1 MSRAQW
7 LVDQLPRGMTA
18 DDFFTRFVSIFQEQ
32 GGTLLAHAENL
43 EHLADPTV
51 TPTAMVR
58 WMASWIGQEGIDES
72 LPEPLQREILATGA
86 AMLAWRGTRSGLQ
99 AFLELFSGGPAVVQ
113 DGGGVWREGEAP
125 DDAAWVV
132 MRVESTGLLPE
143 ADFVALVADEVPAHV
158 RAELWV
164 AGRRAWPSTPGGD
177 GTGDGD
183 GPERTGGGRFGPV
196 RPAAP
201 PAAPSA
207 SLGGGLPVRSVP
219 ETGNAR
225 EEDPR

>member
-1 MSRAQW
+1 MSKSQW
-7 LVDQLPRGMTA
+7 LLNQLPVGMTS

-32 GGTLLAHAENL
+32 GGTLLAHADNL

-51 TPTAMVR
+51 TPPAMVR
-58 WMASWIGQEGIDES
+58 WMATWIGLEGIEES
-72 LPEPLQREILATGA
+72 LPEPLQREILAA
-86 AMLAWRGTRSGLQ
+86 SARMLAWRGTRSGLQ
-99 AFLELFSGGPAVVQ
+99 AFLELFSGGPATVQ

-132 MRVESTGLLPE
+132 MHVESTGGLPE
-143 ADFVALVADEVPAHV
+143 SDFVALVADEVPAHV

-164 AGRRAWPSTPGGD
+164 DGRRVWPAVPSA
-177 GTGDGD
+177 D
-183 GPERTGGGRFGPV
+183 GPADGASNGEGGHASGPV

-201 PAAPSA
+201 AALVGA
-207 SLGGGLPVRSVP
+207 GGPVRSAP
-219 ETGNAR
+219 KAGNLS